1 MEFLP
6 NIFDRVKVQP
16 HDLCKIKPGSPEKL
30 RGQILDAVNNLNGRM
45 AEISPS
51 KDFSDQYLQLISQ
64 ARTAADAN
72 RWGPACSRVWEAT
85 FLVNRAIETI
95 NRRSLRIWLVLSPFV
110 SFAFLWLLEILI
122 YSTGD
127 SYPGMWV
134 LRAENFPFLWC
145 GAVGGT
151 TIAYWGLVKHTIQL
165 DFDDQYTLWYFFKP
179 MLGAVFGL
187 VSVVVLQ
194 AGVFTLG
201 GDVQLT
207 DDNRL
212 PLYIVAFLA
221 GFSERFFMQLIDRVI
236 SAIFGG
242 SADSS
247 EKSSANGETKPNE
260 GIAIELAGDA
270 GEKQR

>member
-1 MEFLP
+1 MEFLQ
-6 NIFDRVKVQP
+6 NIFNRTAVQP

-72 RWGPACSRVWEAT
+72 RWGPACSGVWEAT

-95 NRRSLRIWLVLSPFV
+95 NRRSLRIWLVLAPFV
-110 SFAFLWLLEILI
+110 SFAFLWLLELLI
-122 YSTGD
+122 YSLGD
-127 SYPGMWV
+127 SYPGMWM

-187 VSVVVLQ
+187 VTVVVLQ

-212 PLYIVAFLA
+212 PLYIAAFLA

-236 SAIFGG
+236 TAIFGG
-242 SADSS
+242 SPESS
-247 EKSSANGETKPNE
+247 KRLGANVGTKPDQ
-260 GIAIELAGDA
+260 AITIEPA
-270 GEKQR
+270 GEAEEK

>member
-1 MEFLP
+1 MEIQSLFSRP
-6 NIFDRVKVQP
+6 PVQA
-16 HDLCKIKPGSPEKL
+16 HDLCKFKPGAPEKV
-30 RGQILDAVNNLNGRM
+30 RRQILDAVNSLNGRM
-45 AEISPS
+45 AELSPS
-51 KDFSDQYLQLISQ
+51 KDFSDQYLQLVSQ

-95 NRRSLRIWLVLSPFV
+95 NRRSLRIWLVLAPFV
-110 SFAFLWLLEILI
+110 SFAFLWLLELLV
-122 YSTGD
+122 YSLGD
-127 SYPGMWV
+127 RYPGMWI

-201 GDVQLT
+201 GEVQLT

-236 SAIFGG
+236 TAIFGG
-242 SADSS
+242 STDSS
-247 EKSSANGETKPNE
+247 KRLGSDTGVKPDQLVADE
-260 GIAIELAGDA
+260 PA
-270 GEKQR
+270 GEAGKK